1 MKQWIARQVR
11 AVGFWL
17 VPFVPPT
24 EEDIELA
31 FEEADARYAHP
42 LPADVKPL
50 SDKVFI
56 STKRGH

>member
-24 EEDIELA
+24 EEDMELA
-31 FEEADARYAHP
+31 FE
-42 LPADVKPL
+42 DVE
-50 SDKVFI
+50 
-56 STKRGH
+56 R